1 MCVHLDNDE
10 TKKLAYNK
18 CKLKRN
24 FSEHKKE
31 KCTITEEYLRAIRK

>member
-24 FSEHKKE
+24 FSEYKKE
-31 KCTITEEYLRAIRK
+31 KRMITDEYLRAIRK